1 MNILY
6 DGQVFSF
13 QDYGGISRYYF
24 EIIRHLLPLKDVA
37 PNLLVRYSN
46 NIFLKNLP
54 IQDIRP
60 LFPSRRIK
68 GKFELLKF
76 LNRRFVQKNF
86 LRYGTPDIFHPTYYD
101 PYFLRFIGDIP
112 FVVTV
117 YDMVHELYP
126 DQFHPID
133 YSAKNKRIVT
143 SRANRIIAI
152 SENTKKDLVRLFH
165 LSPEKID
172 VIPLAAGLS
181 PDFQQKPSLQ
191 FPENYFLYVGKR
203 NTYKNFNVLLNA
215 MRGMKET
222 ISTCYLICAGGGALS
237 ASERQQIQ
245 TLGLD
250 GSIMQME
257 VSDSQLAYLYSHAK
271 ALVYPSQYEGFGI
284 PILEAFV
291 CGCPAIAS
299 NSSSLPEV
307 GGSAALYFHPSD
319 VSTLTAILSEVW
331 TKQGLA
337 DDLRA
342 RGRERARLFSWE
354 QTARKTLDTYD
365 KIIHEGI
372 TKFE

>member
-1 MNILY
+1 MNVLY
-6 DGQVFSF
+6 DAQVFSF

-24 EIIRHLLPLKDVA
+24 EIVRHLLSLNDVT

-46 NIFLKNLP
+46 NMFLKNLP
-54 IQDIRP
+54 LQDVRS
-60 LFPSRRIK
+60 LFPSKRIR
-68 GKFELLKF
+68 GKYELLKF

-126 DQFHPID
+126 DQFHPLD
-133 YSAKNKRIVT
+133 FSAKNKRIVT

-152 SENTKKDLVRLFH
+152 SENTKKDLVQLFH
-165 LSPEKID
+165 LSPETID

-181 PDFQQKPSLQ
+181 PDVQQKPSVQ

-203 NTYKNFNVLLNA
+203 NTYKNFSVLLHA

-222 ISTCYLICAGGGALS
+222 ISSGFLLCAGGGALS
-237 ASERQQIQ
+237 AHERQQIQ
-245 TLGLD
+245 ALGL
-250 GSIMQME
+250 GNSIMQME
-257 VSDSQLAYLYSHAK
+257 VADAQLAFLYSHAK
-271 ALVYPSQYEGFGI
+271 ALVYPSLYEGFGV

-299 NSSSLPEV
+299 NTSSLPEV
-307 GGSAALYFHPSD
+307 GGSAALYFHPGD
-319 VSTLTAILSEVW
+319 VSTLTAILAEVW
-331 TKQGLA
+331 TKQALA

-342 RGRERARLFSWE
+342 KGRERAKLFSWE
-354 QTARKTLDTYD
+354 QTARKTLDTYN
-365 KIIHEGI
+365 KVIHGRS
-372 TKFE
+372 T